1 MLVRAAAL
9 LAALCTAG
17 ALAALCADSVN
28 ICVDGVQTC
37 CCVGGPPVCV
47 CCSDGVEAC
56 VAGAC
61 VPASATPT
69 PSPSATPTLSTGASP
84 SATQTPSRS
93 TGASPTPSRS
103 AGASPSASQTP
114 SASRC
119 AAAGGADV
127 LACGGGVLVLAP
139 GAAIVQPLAINATTR
154 LVAAGSLEVAAPL
167 TFATDAPPVLVLNGT
182 LWLRNNGSVVVHVP
196 PDDTRTR
203 VVLFAADNISS
214 EPAFS
219 VDTDAACTAA
229 TADTSVRGEFA
240 VLLTPRGCGNGGDGG
255 EWRWV
260 LVALG
265 VACACAVGCVVCGV
279 ALALLALRFG
289 RLRWVF
295 REREKASDAIVSP
308 VVRDD
313 GSRRRA

>member
-9 LAALCTAG
+9 LVALGVAG

-37 CCVGGPPVCV
+37 CCDGGPPVCV

-93 TGASPTPSRS
+93 
-103 AGASPSASQTP
+103 AGASPTP

-154 LVAAGSLEVAAPL
+154 LVATGSLEVAAPL
-167 TFATDAPPVLVLNGT
+167 TFAADAPPVLVLNGT
-182 LWLRNNGSVVVHVP
+182 LWLRNNGSVVVHVA

-240 VLLTPRGCGNGGDGG
+240 VLLTPRSCGSDGGG

-265 VACACAVGCVVCGV
+265 VAYTCAVGCVVCGV
-279 ALALLALRFG
+279 VLALLALRFG

-308 VVRDD
+308 VVH